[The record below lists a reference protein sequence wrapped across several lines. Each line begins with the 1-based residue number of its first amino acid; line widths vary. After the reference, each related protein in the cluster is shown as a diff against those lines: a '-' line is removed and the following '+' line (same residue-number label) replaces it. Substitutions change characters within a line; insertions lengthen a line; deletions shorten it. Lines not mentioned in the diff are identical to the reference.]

1 MEERCQTHQRGMTL
15 VEVVV
20 AMTLVIVIFLLHL
33 PPCCPPQN
41 PLKTKACGN
50 MRSMKRITYFPAFR
64 AGIRKRH

>member
-1 MEERCQTHQRGMTL
+1 MEERCQNHRRGMTL

-20 AMTLVIVIFLLHL
+20 AMTLVIVISFAALSTVLSAAES
-33 PPCCPPQN
+33 
-41 PLKTKACGN
+41 LKTKACGN